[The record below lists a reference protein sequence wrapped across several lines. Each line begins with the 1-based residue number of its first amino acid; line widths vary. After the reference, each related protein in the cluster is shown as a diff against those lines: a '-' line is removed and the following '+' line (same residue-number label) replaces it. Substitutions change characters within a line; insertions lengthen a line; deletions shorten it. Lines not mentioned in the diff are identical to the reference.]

1 MNDSHQDTL
10 PSSIALFCR
19 LVSTFDL
26 SALSDIDLAD
36 LNALSAG
43 GIEGLCHG
51 LLFISDSLEQEV
63 IYPPES
69 VRQLSAFLNA
79 SAHLIPALAMLGDK
93 ALIQLGE
100 MH

>member
-10 PSSIALFCR
+10 PSSITLFCR

-69 VRQLSAFLNA
+69 VQQLSAFLNV

-93 ALIQLGE
+93 ALIQ
-100 MH
+100 